1 MAEFREYGTTRHPSG
16 MAISRGM
23 WCDGVAR
30 AEQSRTL
37 AERGKRGGVM
47 RCCVPCH
54 VGTGQWQ
61 KESTWKAK
69 LQNR

>member
-37 AERGKRGGVM
+37 AERGKRWGGHEVLCAVSRWHRAVAKGVHM
-47 RCCVPCH
+47 
-54 VGTGQWQ
+54 
-61 KESTWKAK
+61 ESKAT
-69 LQNR
+69 R